1 MFWNKS
7 PFCGNSFAN
16 LPHFAEKKRCSFKI
30 FPLISNLQNHF
41 GCIGITVEDYILRNL
56 QRMEFAKAILAKIYF
71 QNKKKKKK
79 KKKGYTE
86 RPLKK
91 LEEENA
97 GGERGTCKQS
107 ESLLSYRIMMN
118 NSSLN
123 GYPIA
128 EIIDE
133 LIFQRIEFDRRRK
146 LKKGKLPRKKKLYI
160 IYSKNV
166 VTYSYLYIL
175 LKKSIFLRAAII
187 FVLIQI
193 DRKYSQERVTKLIK
207 KINGKGKNTALIV
220 LSPLSYHIN
229 KCYISKFIHEEK
241 DIDGSNYEAL
251 LKLFSTCNGH
261 YSSTEP
267 MTAFAAISKYISTNT
282 NREKC
287 SQLQN
292 VHLYVQQHELP
303 FVQIFHYF
311 YHNWGVT
318 PLETF
323 FTIWYI
329 RILKE
334 LKCIF
339 ISEIIEHILSV
350 NNIMRIFKKV
360 EFYQNKD
367 EQVYICEQNNIS
379 NDGDDNDGDDNGGDD
394 NGGDDNDGDD
404 NDGEDNG
411 GDDNNGDDNDG
422 DDNDGS
428 RNDDD
433 NNNTKYMSDIIIF
446 NKKLLIYNH
455 LKEYIKYN
463 IPLYDPISG
472 NIICRYKKKYTNKK
486 LYFYTNKGKLFIKK
500 WDDFKKKINIF
511 TDWYI
516 NYINT
521 YSTLI
526 NNKNKLIKKNLKKKI
541 IKNSDLVIIGIGFS
555 NVLKKDHIKK
565 DAVILDLGINL
576 IYPQNVVKLNKMETS
591 KYRIWSKR
599 KLGLSNFV
607 YTKGN
612 YWNKNKQ
619 FWEYFSIGKNFIHV
633 RTLAGRDTINRE
645 ENMNFLFKTEGA
657 YTIMKREC
665 LFTLVRYIFQMYSS
679 NTQYKNEES
688 SSMRRHFVNKDEK
701 GLVVKESPSLHVH
714 KKGGKQNGNKWTNQI
729 LLKDDKSKLRFVNIL
744 GNALKRSATTINEFF
759 FSAKYK
765 CEDASPVSP
774 YVRWK
779 VTTNG
784 KFANNARERHS
795 LVMHGKEKKQTSR
808 RYEDTKSN
816 KFFGEV
822 RNCGELAV
830 ESFVEV
836 PLDVSKKKKNED
848 ECSYTIFPN
857 KEEPFNTNN
866 EKEKIIITKIKQ
878 KGRHI

>member
-1 MFWNKS
+1 
-7 PFCGNSFAN
+7 
-16 LPHFAEKKRCSFKI
+16 
-30 FPLISNLQNHF
+30 
-41 GCIGITVEDYILRNL
+41 
-56 QRMEFAKAILAKIYF
+56 
-71 QNKKKKKK
+71 
-79 KKKGYTE
+79 
-86 RPLKK
+86 
-91 LEEENA
+91 
-97 GGERGTCKQS
+97 
-107 ESLLSYRIMMN
+107 MMN

-463 IPLYDPISG
+463 IPCCVHAIILFIKYYNIKIENKNILIVNNNINIFLSLFYFFFKYNISTTVYDPISG

-744 GNALKRSATTINEFF
+744 GNALKRYEIVGDAHLNCKKRCNIISSVPGGLGPITTSVLFYNLFF
-759 FSAKYK
+759 
-765 CEDASPVSP
+765 
-774 YVRWK
+774 R
-779 VTTNG
+779 
-784 KFANNARERHS
+784 
-795 LVMHGKEKKQTSR
+795 
-808 RYEDTKSN
+808 
-816 KFFGEV
+816 
-822 RNCGELAV
+822 
-830 ESFVEV
+830 
-836 PLDVSKKKKNED
+836 
-848 ECSYTIFPN
+848 
-857 KEEPFNTNN
+857 
-866 EKEKIIITKIKQ
+866 
-878 KGRHI
+878 